1 MTNQPTPFEISD
13 AFTDDH
19 CELDPLHATFMGVTG
34 HDDRWPGY
42 DPESVAARVD
52 LARSTSSAL
61 RQQLGHDDPVQANA
75 AKVMSA
81 FLDERVL
88 SYDRGNWVEDLN
100 HITSPLQNLIGV
112 FDLMPRSGSEA
123 WGNIVARLST
133 IDEPLAGH
141 RETLQVGLDQGRT
154 VAARQVE
161 SVIAQAREVAA
172 DDNRFAGFPK
182 AASESGGDPDAVG
195 DAVEKAR
202 SAADRMAGWLETQY
216 LPHARPTDA
225 VGEERYLEDLD
236 QYLGM
241 DIDPVETYE
250 WGWSEVHRL
259 LGESKMTASLIDP
272 ERSLDEVYE
281 LLDTDPGRSAPDRQA
296 FVDFVQGLQDDALA
310 KLDGTHFAVP
320 DEIKAV
326 TVNVAPPGGP
336 LGAWYQAPSEDFSR
350 PGSIWYAP
358 GDRERLPYW
367 GEVSTAY
374 HEGFPGHHL
383 QVGTATLLKDQLS
396 RFHRLAIWYS
406 GSGEGWAL
414 YAERLM
420 DELGFLEN
428 PEWRLG
434 YLNSQL
440 FRAVRV
446 VLDIGC
452 QLELSI
458 PDDAPL
464 YPGEVWN
471 YDIGVDYM
479 WKVAAQPHDISASEV
494 KRYLGWWGQAIAY
507 KVGEREILQIRAD
520 AENAAG
526 AAFDRT
532 DFHRRM
538 LEAGAIRLDHLRE
551 ALV

>member
-1 MTNQPTPFEISD
+1 M
-13 AFTDDH
+13 
-19 CELDPLHATFMGVTG
+19 
-34 HDDRWPGY
+34 
-42 DPESVAARVD
+42 
-52 LARSTSSAL
+52 
-61 RQQLGHDDPVQANA
+61 
-75 AKVMSA
+75 
-81 FLDERVL
+81 
-88 SYDRGNWVEDLN
+88 
-100 HITSPLQNLIGV
+100 
-112 FDLMPRSGSEA
+112 
-123 WGNIVARLST
+123 
-133 IDEPLAGH
+133 
-141 RETLQVGLDQGRT
+141 
-154 VAARQVE
+154 
-161 SVIAQAREVAA
+161 A
-172 DDNRFAGFPK
+172 D
-182 AASESGGDPDAVG
+182 
-195 DAVEKAR
+195 
-202 SAADRMAGWLETQY
+202 WLETHY
-216 LPHARPTDA
+216 LPNARPSDS
-225 VGEERYLEDLD
+225 VGEERYVEDLD
-236 QYLGM
+236 QYLGL
-241 DIDPVETYE
+241 DIDPRETYE
-250 WGWSEVHRL
+250 WGWTEVHRL
-259 LGESKMTASLIDP
+259 LGESKATAGIIDP
-272 ERSLDEVYE
+272 NRSLEEVYE
-281 LLDTDPGRSAPDRQA
+281 LLDTYPERSAPDRQT
-296 FVDFVQGLQDDALA
+296 FIDFVQGLQDDALA
-310 KLDGTHFAVP
+310 KLGGTHFEVP
-320 DEIKAV
+320 DEIKTV

-358 GDRERLPYW
+358 GERERLPYW

-383 QVGTATLLKDQLS
+383 QVGTATLLRDRLS

-452 QLELSI
+452 QLELTI

-464 YPGEVWN
+464 YGGEVWN
-471 YDIGVDYM
+471 HDIGVDYM
-479 WKVAAQPHDISASEV
+479 WKVAAQPRDIAASEV

-507 KVGEREILQIRAD
+507 KVGEREILQIRKD
-520 AENAAG
+520 AEAAAG
-526 AAFDRT
+526 DAFDRS

>member
-1 MTNQPTPFEISD
+1 MSTQPTPFEISD
-13 AFTDDH
+13 AFTDDY
-19 CELDPLHATFMGVTG
+19 CELDPLHATYMGVSG
-34 HDDRWPGY
+34 YDDRWPGY
-42 DPESVAARVD
+42 DPDAIAARIE
-52 LARSTSSAL
+52 LARTASHAL
-61 RQQLGHDDPVQANA
+61 AEQIEHDDPVQANA
-75 AKVMSA
+75 ASVMSA
-81 FLDERVL
+81 FLDERVR

-100 HITSPLQNLIGV
+100 HITSPVQNMVGV
-112 FDLMPRSGSEA
+112 FDLMPRSGSAA
-123 WGNIVARLST
+123 WANVVARLST
-133 IDEPLAGH
+133 IERPLAGY
-141 RETLQVGLDQGRT
+141 RQTLQIGLDQGRT

-161 SVIAQAREVAA
+161 SVITQCREVEAE
-172 DDNRFAGFPK
+172 DNRFAGYAEE
-182 AASESGGDPDAVG
+182 AADSGGDPEAVAG
-195 DAVEKAR
+195 AIDNVR
-202 SAADRMAGWLETQY
+202 AAAAEMADWLEEEY
-216 LPHARPTDA
+216 LPHARPTDS
-225 VGEERYLEDLD
+225 VGEERYAEDLD

-241 DIDPVETYE
+241 EIDPRETYE

-259 LGESKMTASLIDP
+259 LGESKRTANLIDP
-272 ERSLDEVYE
+272 DRSLEEVYE
-281 LLDTDPGRSAPDRQA
+281 LLDTDPERSAADRQT
-296 FVDFVQGLQDDALA
+296 FIDFVQGLQDDALA
-310 KLDGTHFAVP
+310 KLSGSHFDVP
-320 DEIKAV
+320 HEIKTV

-358 GDRERLPYW
+358 GERERLPYW

-452 QLELSI
+452 QLELTL
-458 PDDAPL
+458 PEDAPL
-464 YPGEVWN
+464 HAGETWD
-471 YDIGVDYM
+471 YDIGVDYI
-479 WKVAAQPHDISASEV
+479 WKVAAQPRDLSASEV

-507 KVGEREILQIRAD
+507 KVGEREILRIRED
-520 AENAAG
+520 VETAAG
-526 AAFDRT
+526 PYFDRS

>member
-1 MTNQPTPFEISD
+1 MSTKPTPFEISD
-13 AFTDDH
+13 VFTDDY
-19 CELDPLHATFMGVTG
+19 CELDPLTATYMGVSG
-34 HDDRWPGY
+34 HDDRWTGF
-42 DPESVAARVD
+42 DPESIAARFG
-52 LARSTSSAL
+52 LARSASEAL
-61 RQQLGHDDPVQANA
+61 KEQAGHEDPVQANA

-81 FLDERVL
+81 FLDERVR

-100 HITSPLQNLIGV
+100 HIASPLQHMIGV
-112 FDLMPRSGSEA
+112 FDLMLRSGSEA
-123 WGNIVARLST
+123 WANIVARLST
-133 IDEPLAGH
+133 IDQPMEGY
-141 RETLQVGLDQGRT
+141 RQTLQVGLDQGRT

-161 SVIAQAREVAA
+161 SVITQAREVEAE
-172 DDNRFAGFPK
+172 DNRFADFPK
-182 AASESGGDPDAVG
+182 DAAKSGGDQEAVA
-195 DAVEKAR
+195 DAVENAR
-202 SAADRMAGWLETQY
+202 SACSRLADWLEAEY
-216 LPHARPTDA
+216 LPHARPTDP
-225 VGEERYLEDLD
+225 VGQERYLEDLD

-241 DIDPVETYE
+241 GIDPFETYQ
-250 WGWSEVHRL
+250 WGWSEVQRL
-259 LGESKMTASLIDP
+259 LGESTDTARLIDP
-272 ERSLDEVYE
+272 DKSLAEVYE
-281 LLDTDPGRSAPDRQA
+281 LLDNDPERSAPDRQT
-296 FVDFVQGLQDDALA
+296 FIEFVQGLQDDALS
-310 KLDGTHFAVP
+310 KLSGTHFEVP
-320 DEIKAV
+320 DEIKTV

-358 GDRERLPYW
+358 GERERLPYW

-383 QVGTATLLKDQLS
+383 QVGTATLLRDQLS

-420 DELGFLEN
+420 EELGFLEN

-452 QLELSI
+452 QLELAI
-458 PDDAPL
+458 PEDAPMHA
-464 YPGEVWN
+464 GETWS

-479 WKVAAQPHDISASEV
+479 WKVAAQPHDMSESEV

-507 KVGEREILQIRAD
+507 KVGEREILRIRED
-520 AENAAG
+520 AERAAG
-526 AAFDRT
+526 AEFDRA

-551 ALV
+551 VLI